1 LIHINVGDF
10 LGKHGPRAPIGR
22 AAHSI
27 RSLDLAG
34 EWFGAAPA
42 EDGVDAR
49 QPMYSD
55 MPSQPAQMG
64 EHLAANQIA
73 QMRCILDSRQAR
85 LEIQIAARVQQAG
98 LNAGSPRR

>member
-1 LIHINVGDF
+1 
-10 LGKHGPRAPIGR
+10 
-22 AAHSI
+22 
-27 RSLDLAG
+27 
-34 EWFGAAPA
+34 
-42 EDGVDAR
+42 
-49 QPMYSD
+49 MYSD

-85 LEIQIAARVQQAG
+85 LEIQIAARAQQAG